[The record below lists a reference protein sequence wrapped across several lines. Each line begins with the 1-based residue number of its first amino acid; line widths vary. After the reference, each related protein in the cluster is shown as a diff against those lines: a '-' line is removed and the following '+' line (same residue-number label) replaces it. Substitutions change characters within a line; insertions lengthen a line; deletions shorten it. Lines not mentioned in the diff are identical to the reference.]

1 MKLIDVINE
10 QDDDNLKPITAKDR
24 KKVRAVYTAFRS
36 GIINKN
42 EKGTL
47 PKLRYQLANH
57 YMIKRSVNANQ
68 NLVIVLVGKSFENV
82 TIHVINDDGSEI
94 NVTPFSKMWNGYLW
108 VVGRRVEELF
118 KRYNI
123 DFELNFY

>member
-1 MKLIDVINE
+1 
-10 QDDDNLKPITAKDR
+10 
-24 KKVRAVYTAFRS
+24 
-36 GIINKN
+36 
-42 EKGTL
+42 
-47 PKLRYQLANH
+47 
-57 YMIKRSVNANQ
+57 
-68 NLVIVLVGKSFENV
+68 LVIVLVGKSFENV
-82 TIHVINDDGSEI
+82 TIHVINDDGTEI